1 MSRRIRGRL
10 FHHVRELATM
20 NRDTIIS
27 RSVPLILL
35 AGALLLLVLVLSS
48 LHFANL
54 TSRNAQEALD
64 AARLNGRVMRLFT
77 LIQDAETSQ
86 RGYLL
91 TGQEEFLKTFR
102 RSENLIPLH
111 FRSLLPDFQSIA
123 VSSVTVERL
132 DALIK
137 TKLDELIETVK
148 LKRSGQAEAALAV
161 VITERGKQ
169 AMEEIRQIMVRID
182 AITNNVGFVR
192 LSALTDAT
200 RLLLISITGGAILL
214 VVLVGGAVALILW
227 HSRQLKKA
235 SAALELQ
242 NETLEQKVRERTRY
256 LERANRELQSYAYI
270 VGHDLRAPL
279 VNIMGFTAEL
289 ERASGRFASYLLANP
304 LPDHPAA
311 KAAREAVQEDVPEAL
326 RFIRSSMKRMDDLIN
341 EILKLARAGNR
352 TLQAEPL
359 NLAALIDDVVAT
371 LKHRLDGNN
380 TVVTISPDLP
390 GVVSDRLALQQIF
403 ANLLDNAIK
412 YADPSRRAVIE
423 VFGKVVG
430 EDVTVTVRDNGRG
443 IASQDNERIFELFR
457 RSGRQDK
464 PGEGIG
470 LAHVRALVRRLG
482 GEVGVRSTLG
492 QGTSFDVTL
501 AADLNRAKNWGEQW

>member
-1 MSRRIRGRL
+1 
-10 FHHVRELATM
+10 M
-20 NRDTIIS
+20 NRDSIIF
-27 RSVPLILL
+27 RSVPLFLL
-35 AGALLLLVLVLSS
+35 AGAILLLALVLAS

-64 AARLNGRVMRLFT
+64 AARLNGRAIRLFS

-91 TGQEEFLKTFR
+91 TGKAQFLKPFR
-102 RSENLIPLH
+102 RAEHLVPLH
-111 FRSLLPDFQSIA
+111 FSSLLPDFQSIA
-123 VSSVTVERL
+123 ISTVTVDRL
-132 DALIK
+132 DVLIK
-137 TKLDELIETVK
+137 EKLQELHTTVELKQSGKAATALELVETD
-148 LKRSGQAEAALAV
+148 
-161 VITERGKQ
+161 RGKQ
-169 AMEEIRQIMVRID
+169 VMEEIRQIMVRID
-182 AITNNVGFVR
+182 AITDNIGFVR
-192 LSALTDAT
+192 LSALTNAT
-200 RLLLISITGGAILL
+200 RLLLVSITGGAILL
-214 VVLVGGAVALILW
+214 VLLVGGAVALIIW
-227 HSRQLKKA
+227 HTRQLEKA
-235 SAALELQ
+235 GTALEQQ

-289 ERASGRFASYLLANP
+289 ERASAQFCSYLEAHP
-304 LPDHPAA
+304 LLDDPVA
-311 KAAREAVQEDVPEAL
+311 KAALDAVQEDVPEAL

-352 TLQAEPL
+352 HLQAEPTD
-359 NLAALIDDVVAT
+359 LASLVEEVAAT
-371 LKHRLDGNN
+371 LKHRLDSTNA
-380 TVVTISPDLP
+380 VVVISPDLP

-412 YADPSRRAVIE
+412 YADSSRSPLIE
-423 VFGKVVG
+423 VFGEVVG

-443 IASQDNERIFELFR
+443 VASQDNERIFELFR
-457 RSGRQDK
+457 RSGPQDR

-482 GEVGVRSTLG
+482 GDVSVSSVLG
-492 QGTSFDVTL
+492 KGTSFLVTI
-501 AADLNRAKNWGEQW
+501 AADLRHARKWGEQ

>member
-1 MSRRIRGRL
+1 
-10 FHHVRELATM
+10 M
-20 NRDTIIS
+20 NRDTIIV
-27 RSVPLILL
+27 RSVPLFLL
-35 AGALLLLVLVLSS
+35 AGAALLLALVLSS

-64 AARLNGRVMRLFT
+64 AARLNGRAMRLFS

-91 TGQEEFLKTFR
+91 TGEEQFLKPFR
-102 RSENLIPLH
+102 RAEHLIPLH
-111 FRSLLPDFQSIA
+111 FTSLLPDFQSIA
-123 VSSVTVERL
+123 ISSVTVDRL
-132 DALIK
+132 DGLIK
-137 TKLDELIETVK
+137 TKLDELRSTVE
-148 LKRSGQAEAALAV
+148 LKRSGEAGSALAV
-161 VITERGKQ
+161 VDTDRGKL

-182 AITNNVGFVR
+182 AITDNVGFVR
-192 LSALTDAT
+192 LSALANAT
-200 RLLLISITGGAILL
+200 RLLLISITGGAVLL
-214 VVLVGGAVALILW
+214 VVLVGGAVALIFS
-227 HSRQLKKA
+227 HSRQLERA

-242 NETLEQKVRERTRY
+242 NETLEQKVRDRTRY

-289 ERASGRFASYLLANP
+289 ERASGQFASYLEANP
-304 LPDHPAA
+304 VQNDPSA
-311 KAAREAVQEDVPEAL
+311 KAVREAVQEDVPEAL

-341 EILKLARAGNR
+341 EILRLARAGNR

-359 NLAALIDDVVAT
+359 DLTGLIDDLVAT
-371 LKHRLDGNN
+371 LKHRLDGSSA
-380 TVVTISPDLP
+380 VVTISPDLP
-390 GVVSDRLALQQIF
+390 RVVSDRLALQQIF

-412 YADPSRRAVIE
+412 YADPSRSPLIE
-423 VFGKVVG
+423 VFGEVVG

-457 RSGRQDK
+457 RSGIQDK

-482 GEVGVRSTLG
+482 GDVSVSSTLG
-492 QGTSFDVTL
+492 QGTSFHVTI
-501 AADLNRAKNWGEQW
+501 AADLNRARRWGEQ